1 MAKKARSG
9 RRLQLENLEMAL
21 SLNGQA
27 KEDSRKR
34 KHWSIHDLSTV
45 KPLTPAQEELFH
57 VWMNGDNICAHGS
70 AGTGK
75 SFLASYLALN
85 EVLQQHQN
93 RIIIVRSAVPTRD
106 IGFMPGDQAEKLAVY
121 EAPYHDIFHE
131 LLGRKST
138 YQDMKDAGLVEFHCT
153 SFMRGLTWDNA
164 VVVVDEASNMT
175 FHEIDNIMT
184 RLGKNTRIIF
194 TGDVIQSD
202 LTGKRGEVEG
212 FSKAMNAFGSMRD
225 FSLVTFT
232 KDDIVR
238 SNLVKSWIIAVEN
251 SNAA

>member
-9 RRLQLENLEMAL
+9 RRLQLDNLEMAL
-21 SLNGQA
+21 SLNGRAQ
-27 KEDSRKR
+27 EESRKR
-34 KHWSIHDLSTV
+34 KNWSMHDLASV
-45 KPLTPAQEELFH
+45 RPLTSTQEELFH
-57 VWMNGDNICAHGS
+57 AWMNGSNICAHGS

-75 SFLASYLALN
+75 TFLATYLALN
-85 EVLQQHQN
+85 EVLQNNQQK
-93 RIIIVRSAVPTRD
+93 IILVRSAVPTRD

-131 LLGRKST
+131 LIGRAST
-138 YQDMKDAGLVEFHCT
+138 YQDMKDAGKVEFHCT

-164 VVVVDEASNMT
+164 IVVVDEASNMT

-202 LTGKRGEVEG
+202 LSGKRGDVEG
-212 FSKAMNAFGSMRD
+212 FSKAMEAFKNMRD
-225 FSLVTFT
+225 FESIVFT
-232 KDDIVR
+232 KHDIVR
-238 SNLVKSWIIAVEN
+238 SELVKSWIIAVEN
-251 SNAA
+251 TAA

>member
-9 RRLQLENLEMAL
+9 RRLQLDNLEMAL

-27 KEDSRKR
+27 KEESRKR
-34 KHWSIHDLSTV
+34 KHWSMHDLTTIR
-45 KPLTPAQEELFH
+45 PLTETQEDLFH
-57 VWMNGDNICAHGS
+57 AWMNGNNICAHGS

-75 SFLASYLALN
+75 TFLATYLALN

-106 IGFMPGDQAEKLAVY
+106 IGFMPGDQNEKLAVY
-121 EAPYHDIFHE
+121 ESPYHDIFAE
-131 LLGRKST
+131 LIGRGTT
-138 YQDMKDAGLVEFHCT
+138 YQDMKDAGYVEFHCT

-194 TGDVIQSD
+194 TGDVVQSD
-202 LTGKRGEVEG
+202 LNGKRGDVEG
-212 FSKAMNAFGSMRD
+212 FSKAIKAFSNMKD
-225 FSLVTFT
+225 FESIMFT

-238 SNLVKSWIIAVEN
+238 SELVKSWIIAVEE
-251 SNAA
+251 AA